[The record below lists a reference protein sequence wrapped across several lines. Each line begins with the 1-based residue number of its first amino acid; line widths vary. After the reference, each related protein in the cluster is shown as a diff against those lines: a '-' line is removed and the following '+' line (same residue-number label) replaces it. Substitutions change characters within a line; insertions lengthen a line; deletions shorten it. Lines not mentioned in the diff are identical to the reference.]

1 MIQARTTLSRR
12 GFTLIELIAVLVVLA
27 ILSGV
32 ALPKYFDYREKAQIS
47 AAQGARAALSTAV
60 VNMHLA
66 NQSEGIDAYPASL
79 GEVLDN
85 DDSKH
90 LYNPWWTPGMPVYI
104 DDPNA
109 GPEKMFV
116 QTKLLDQSP
125 RPGAYGSGAIWYN
138 PTNGQV
144 NFRVPRQ
151 STGAET
157 LELFNLVNQ
166 TNCSSMNQ
174 TAVN

>member
-1 MIQARTTLSRR
+1 MHARTTFRR
-12 GFTLIELIAVLVVLA
+12 SAFTLIELIAVLVVLA

-32 ALPKYFDYREKAQIS
+32 ALPKYFDYRERAQIS

-60 VNMHLA
+60 INMYLA
-66 NQSEGIDAYPASL
+66 NQSQGIDEFPASL

-90 LYNPWWTPGMPVYI
+90 LYNPWWTPNIPVYI

-109 GPEKMFV
+109 GPDKMFV
-116 QTKLLDQSP
+116 QTKVLEQSP
-125 RPGAYGSGAIWYN
+125 RTGAYGSGAIWYN

-151 STGAET
+151 RNNAET

-166 TNCSSMNQ
+166 TNCTRMNQ
-174 TAVN
+174 TTAN

>member
-1 MIQARTTLSRR
+1 MHSGLSIRRT

-47 AAQGARAALSTAV
+47 AAQGARSALSTAV
-60 VNMHLA
+60 VNMYLA
-66 NQSEGIDAYPASL
+66 NQSQGIDEYPASL

-90 LYNPWWTPGMPVYI
+90 LYNPWWTPAIPVYI
-104 DDPNA
+104 NDPNA
-109 GPEKMFV
+109 GPDKLFV
-116 QTKLLDQSP
+116 QNKILDQSP

-151 STGAET
+151 STNAET

-166 TNCSSMNQ
+166 TNCTRMNQ
-174 TAVN
+174 TTPN

>member
-1 MIQARTTLSRR
+1 MHTSPAFRR
-12 GFTLIELIAVLVVLA
+12 NGFTLIELIAVLVVLA

-32 ALPKYFDYREKAQIS
+32 ALPKYFDYREKAQLS
-47 AAQGARAALSTAV
+47 AAQGARASLSSAV
-60 VNMHLA
+60 MNLYLA
-66 NQSEGIDAYPASL
+66 NQSQGVDEFPATL

-90 LYNPWWTPGMPVYI
+90 LYNPWWTPNMPVYI

-109 GPEKMFV
+109 GPEKVFV
-116 QTKLLDQSP
+116 QTKTLDDSP

-138 PTNGQV
+138 PANGQV

-151 STGAET
+151 RNNAAT
-157 LELFNLVNQ
+157 LELFNKVNQ
-166 TNCSSMNQ
+166 TNCRSMNQ
-174 TAVN
+174 TAAN